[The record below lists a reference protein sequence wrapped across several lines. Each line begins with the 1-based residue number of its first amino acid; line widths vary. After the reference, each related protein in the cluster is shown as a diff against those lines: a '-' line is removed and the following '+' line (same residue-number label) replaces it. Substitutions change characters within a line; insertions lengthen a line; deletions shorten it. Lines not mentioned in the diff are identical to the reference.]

1 MDEIRFTRLEEKIDK
16 VVESVANIDKTLAVN
31 TSSLQEHIRRTEL
44 LEDAVEPI
52 KKHVAAVDGVLKFIG
67 VAGVIL
73 GIIAGV
79 RALL

>member
-1 MDEIRFTRLEEKIDK
+1 MDESRFNRLESKIDR
-16 VVESVANIDKTLAVN
+16 VVESVANIDKTLAGQHVQL
-31 TSSLQEHIRRTEL
+31 TEHIRRTGL
-44 LEDAVEPI
+44 LEDSMEPI

-73 GIIAGV
+73 GIVAGI